1 MNQIASKMLTR
12 MQGHTALH
20 VIISESTNDNIDDR
34 QWKRQQTKLCSSSK
48 LNKKGK
54 EKRSR
59 KQQERKARQKN
70 EARMKDGGKGG
81 GTVLTPACLFY
92 LGAQHGYRC
101 YTAPSHRDMTASL
114 CSHTIPHIHAL
125 PAPLAVASPCYSSSS
140 SSISLPG
147 SQSCTLS
154 DFTLTHTYTHTLN
167 LTLSSGSPLSFTS
180 DSPSLSHWPST
191 LLFLTYLEPCLLSPS
206 LSLWS
211 VSLSVTLPSAAH
223 SQYQFLTIYT
233 YVWLGVLCLVILFC
247 VFSFAIAPQS
257 SQSPQLVV
265 EIWLWAHVNPDV
277 QPQINIFDSTDIS
290 LTTKCY
296 DAVKVDVTP
305 RCRRI
310 AVNLRSFADIFKW
323 N

>member
-223 SQYQFLTIYT
+223 SQYQFLTINT
-233 YVWLGVLCLVILFC
+233 FGLVSSVLSSFS
-247 VFSFAIAPQS
+247 VFLASLLLHSLHNPHS
-257 SQSPQLVV
+257 
-265 EIWLWAHVNPDV
+265 WLWR
-277 QPQINIFDSTDIS
+277 FDYGLMWT
-290 LTTKCY
+290 LMY
-296 DAVKVDVTP
+296 
-305 RCRRI
+305 
-310 AVNLRSFADIFKW
+310 NLRSIYLIPLTSVSPLSVMMQWK
-323 N
+323 

>member
-1 MNQIASKMLTR
+1 MKPGWRMEEREEGLCLPRRACFILGLSMVTVAILLLLTETWPHPSV
-12 MQGHTALH
+12 HTLF
-20 VIISESTNDNIDDR
+20 
-34 QWKRQQTKLCSSSK
+34 
-48 LNKKGK
+48 
-54 EKRSR
+54 
-59 KQQERKARQKN
+59 
-70 EARMKDGGKGG
+70 
-81 GTVLTPACLFY
+81 LTYTL
-92 LGAQHGYRC
+92 YRLLSLLPRPV
-101 YTAPSHRDMTASL
+101 TPHPLRASL
-114 CSHTIPHIHAL
+114 SLAHSLALCLILHSHTH
-125 PAPLAVASPCYSSSS
+125 
-140 SSISLPG
+140 
-147 SQSCTLS
+147 
-154 DFTLTHTYTHTLN
+154 THTLN